1 MKKII
6 FFLIVI
12 IFYLFFIDYYLPK
25 KIESNIKTQFYLYFR
40 DKTDFKNFEINNYFF
55 PVYKIDDL
63 VGDNFFIRTIKINY
77 FMKKIEV
84 TNGIFSQNYK
94 NQIMDLIQNFNYL
107 KINLKNI
114 SLINCEILYEP
125 YKVERLSGEIS
136 LNKENSKIEL
146 SGFIENQQ
154 FNIKGNIY
162 YNNKI
167 DLSMSFKKINFND
180 FFRDF
185 LKIPFNPFLSIN
197 KIMDAKIEIIGKL
210 NKITQIKFKSEID
223 NSTDISME
231 IFNKDGEYYF
241 NNGII
246 KFFNDDNN
254 IIKFYGKISNDKSW
268 SFIFNAKS
276 DYLKIPYKDTNI
288 LLKNIDFEYSVN
300 SADNNEID
308 LLKLYTS
315 NLKSNDEIYNIFNY
329 FWHKKNFSYTVLID
343 QLNLDSIEVNNLDMQ
358 LTSTNGEKSINKFNF
373 LINKGKVL
381 FSFINTDS
389 DFKVAI
395 NTRNIDLKKL
405 VRFIYNKEI
414 NIDGIF
420 NVSFLGLG
428 KNKTFHTCKGI
439 VRGKKIKIEGIDF
452 NDIDEIFKNHDIKN
466 IKLLKDD
473 SDNESKSLD
482 ISFLKGYIGLE
493 DNKLKIKKL
502 YIKGKKFIFKLNG
515 YFESNKFSNIIFSGS
530 YLSSNNESDVI
541 INLNLK
547 EKFLQFI
554 GK

>member
-6 FFLIVI
+6 FFLVI
-12 IFYLFFIDYYLPK
+12 ISIYLIFIDYYLPK

-55 PVYKIDDL
+55 PSYQINDL
-63 VGDNFFIRTIKINY
+63 TGDNFFIGNIKINY
-77 FMKKIEV
+77 FTKEIEI
-84 TNGIFSQNYK
+84 TDGIFSKNFK
-94 NQIMDLIQNFNYL
+94 NQIIDLIQNIDYL
-107 KINLKNI
+107 KINFKNI
-114 SLINCEILYEP
+114 SFINCEVFYEP
-125 YKVERLSGEIS
+125 YKIEKLTGDIS
-136 LNKENSKIEL
+136 LNKEKSKIEF

-154 FNIKGNIY
+154 FNMKGNIY

-167 DLSMSFKKINFND
+167 NLNMSFNKINFNN
-180 FFRDF
+180 FFKDF

-197 KIMDAKIEIIGKL
+197 KIIDAKIKITGKI
-210 NKITQIKFKSEID
+210 NKIDEINFESMID
-223 NSTDISME
+223 NSTNISM
-231 IFNKDGEYYF
+231 IIYNKDEGYYF

-246 KFFNDDNN
+246 EFFNDDNN
-254 IIKFYGKISNDKSW
+254 IIKFYGKILSDNSW

-276 DYLKIPYKDTNI
+276 DYLKIPYRNTNI
-288 LLKNIDFEYSVN
+288 LLKNVDLEYSVN

-308 LLKLYTS
+308 LLKLYAS
-315 NLKSNDEIYNIFNY
+315 NLQSNEEIYNIFNY

-343 QLNLDSIEVNNLDMQ
+343 QLNINNIEVNNLDMQ
-358 LTSTNGEKSINKFNF
+358 LTSTNGERSINKFNF
-373 LINKGKVL
+373 LIDKGKVL

-395 NTRNIDLKKL
+395 NTRNIDLIKL
-405 VRFIYNKEI
+405 VKFIYNKEI
-414 NIDGIF
+414 NINGIF

-428 KNKTFHTCKGI
+428 KNKKFHTCKGI

-452 NDIDEIFKNHDIKN
+452 DEIDEIFKNHDIKN
-466 IKLLKDD
+466 IKILKDS

-493 DNKLKIKKL
+493 NNKLKIKKL
-502 YIKGKKFIFKLNG
+502 FIKGKKFVFKLDG
-515 YFESNKFSNIIFSGS
+515 AFDSNNYSNIIFNGS
-530 YLSSNNESDVI
+530 YLSLNNESEVI